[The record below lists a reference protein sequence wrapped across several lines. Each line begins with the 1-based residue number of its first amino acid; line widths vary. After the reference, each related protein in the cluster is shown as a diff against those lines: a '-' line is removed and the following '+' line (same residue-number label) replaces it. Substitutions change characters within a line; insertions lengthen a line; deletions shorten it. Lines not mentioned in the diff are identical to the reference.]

1 VNANQTLKAN
11 FAAASKMNNKGFWM
25 LTLLWVFS
33 TTLMAI
39 PMLTAADHENNF
51 KFFS

>member
-1 VNANQTLKAN
+1 VNANQRLKAN

-33 TTLMAI
+33 TTLIAI
-39 PMLTAADHENNF
+39 LMLADA
-51 KFFS
+51 